1 MSAVSSVSG
10 PRKSGTTRAARGT
23 LTRAGLI
30 ASGLALIDRSGA
42 DALTMRGLADAVGV
56 SPMALYNHFSSK
68 HAFLL
73 AVAES
78 VIGAAEFDGR
88 KSNWRD
94 QIHHCFAVLR
104 SLCLQ
109 HPGLPRLLEMDG
121 AAPATVFAPMEVTLR
136 ALRTAGLDDIDSLRT
151 YFVLV
156 GYTLTQ
162 ASYQKRPIPALE
174 PSEQV
179 RAERIAGRGYDAI
192 ENLKLPA
199 EWDFDAS
206 FVFGISLILDGVKFA
221 VAKAPHTRRRVT

>member
-1 MSAVSSVSG
+1 MSSSRGAKKSATPQVAR
-10 PRKSGTTRAARGT
+10 PR
-23 LTRAGLI
+23 LTRAGVI

-68 HAFLL
+68 RDFLA

-78 VIGAAEFDGR
+78 VIGTAAFDGG

-94 QIHHCFAVLR
+94 QIHHCFAALR

-109 HPGLPRLLEMDG
+109 HPGLPRLLEMEG
-121 AAPATVFAPMEVTLR
+121 AAPATVFGPMEVTLR
-136 ALRTAGLDDIDSLRT
+136 ALQKAGLDDIDSLRT

-156 GYTLTQ
+156 GYTLAQ
-162 ASYQKRPIPALE
+162 AIYQKRPIPALE

-179 RAERIAGRGYDAI
+179 RAERIMGRGYVAV

-206 FVFGISLILDGVKFA
+206 FVFGISLILDGVKSA
-221 VAKAPHTRRRVT
+221 RTKAHARAHMT